1 MFGQKYLKY
10 LSLFVWINVQAVTLN
25 RCNGFK
31 LKDYKSI
38 NPARSHITLTNCIK
52 GIITNLK
59 LIAPGESPNT
69 DGIDISSSKEIQVRD
84 SIIAT
89 GK

>member
-1 MFGQKYLKY
+1 M
-10 LSLFVWINVQAVTLN
+10 QAVTLN